1 MCRPFT
7 KAIYTHTYICLGMK
21 CGHTGF
27 SLICFPVFFFPFLKV
42 LVTLCDVHLVKL
54 SHICINVYYRQGEFV
69 TGSVFSSGELNF
81 GALC

>member
-1 MCRPFT
+1 MATLASASFVF
-7 KAIYTHTYICLGMK
+7 LSF
-21 CGHTGF
+21 F
-27 SLICFPVFFFPFLKV
+27 SFLKV
-42 LVTLCDVHLVKL
+42 LDTLCDVHLVKL